1 MPTANFVT
9 HKISNNQAVLF
20 GGAEDDGTGVT
31 SSNNV
36 YILKISFDTVVHKL
50 DAQTHAHKHTHQ
62 IQKIHIFCC
71 LQLLWCEYLQCIDSV

>member
-1 MPTANFVT
+1 MPTANFVA

-50 DAQTHAHKHTHQ
+50 DVQTHTHKHTPNPKNLH
-62 IQKIHIFCC
+62 F
-71 LQLLWCEYLQCIDSV
+71 LLPPTAAM